1 MGGRGTEVFLS
12 EVEVEGEFPSLMIVQ
27 ASFLSRLFL
36 RFLGLFSPQL
46 RAVPV
51 EETSLSPAPV

>member
-1 MGGRGTEVFLS
+1 M
-12 EVEVEGEFPSLMIVQ
+12 EVEGEFPSLMIVQ